1 MYFID
6 IIILG
11 VIATLLALKLRSVLG
26 EREADAQ
33 SPKKDHPFADRPD
46 QAAED
51 GQESDTKAPPA
62 KQDPIIARALKDDPD
77 DRTAQALVEI
87 SIADPS
93 FDTREFLDRA
103 CQAFE
108 MILTRY
114 ADGQDEQLKPLL
126 ARPVF
131 QRFKDDIEHRRQ
143 NNRQMHLDVHDIHR
157 ADIHSAKVDGDRGS
171 ITVDFESTQTRYI
184 TDADDQVVEGDEDR
198 PRRMKDRWTFSRD
211 LASDDPTWTLT
222 QTDGRG

>member
-33 SPKKDHPFADRPD
+33 SPEKDHPFADAPD
-46 QAAED
+46 RTVEE
-51 GQESDTKAPPA
+51 GQETDPTPRPA
-62 KQDPIIARALKDDPD
+62 KQDPIIARALKDDPE

-114 ADGQDEQLKPLL
+114 ADGQDETLKPLL
-126 ARPVF
+126 ARAVF
-131 QRFKDDIEHRRQ
+131 ERFKDDIEHRRQ
-143 NNRQMHLDVHDIHR
+143 NNRELHLEIHDIHR

-171 ITVDFESTQTRYI
+171 ITVDFESTQTRYV
-184 TDADDQVVEGDEDR
+184 TDADDNLVEGDNER

-211 LASDDPTWTLT
+211 LTSDDPTWTLI

>member
-1 MYFID
+1 MHFID
-6 IIILG
+6 IIILA

-33 SPKKDHPFADRPD
+33 TPEQKDHPFADAPD
-46 QAAED
+46 SGKQDTARQAPDE
-51 GQESDTKAPPA
+51 
-62 KQDPIIARALKDDPD
+62 QDPIIARALKEDPE

-93 FDTREFLDRA
+93 FDTREFLDSA

-108 MILTRY
+108 LILSHY
-114 ADGQDEQLKPLL
+114 GDGQTEKLKPLL

-131 QRFKDDIEHRRQ
+131 ERFKDDIKNRRQ
-143 NNRQMHLDVHDIHR
+143 NDREMHLEVHDIHR
-157 ADIHSAKVDGDRGS
+157 ADIHSAKVDGDRAS
-171 ITVDFESTQTRYI
+171 ISVDFESTQTRYI
-184 TDADDQVVEGDEDR
+184 TDAEGQVIDGGKDT

-211 LASDDPTWTLT
+211 LTSDDPTWTLI
-222 QTDGRG
+222 QTDAQT